1 MNQLKADAVWG
12 MMRKHEHRAFHRFPV
27 SDPMKTALLLVDIQN
42 DYFPGGRMEL
52 VGSPEAGRRAGELL
66 SLFRKE
72 KLPIFHIQ
80 HVAIRKDATFFLPDT
95 TGVEIHETVCPL
107 PGETVVRKHFPNS
120 FRNTEL
126 LPLFRDSDV
135 HLLVVCGMMT
145 HMCVDATVRAAF
157 DHGFE
162 CVTVCDACATKGLAF
177 DGEEIPAGMVQGA
190 FLAALA
196 TYSRIVSAGELA
208 AQMGWPTA

>member
-1 MNQLKADAVWG
+1 
-12 MMRKHEHRAFHRFPV
+12 
-27 SDPMKTALLLVDIQN
+27 MKTALLLVDIQN

-107 PGETVVRKHFPNS
+107 PGETVVRKHFP
-120 FRNTEL
+120 T
-126 LPLFRDSDV
+126 
-135 HLLVVCGMMT
+135 C
-145 HMCVDATVRAAF
+145 
-157 DHGFE
+157 
-162 CVTVCDACATKGLAF
+162 
-177 DGEEIPAGMVQGA
+177 
-190 FLAALA
+190 
-196 TYSRIVSAGELA
+196 RIVELS
-208 AQMGWPTA
+208 GTP

>member
-1 MNQLKADAVWG
+1 
-12 MMRKHEHRAFHRFPV
+12 
-27 SDPMKTALLLVDIQN
+27 MKTALLLVDIQN

-120 FRNTEL
+120 FRDTL
-126 LPLFRDSDV
+126 LDQLLFDAGTDR
-135 HLLVVCGMMT
+135 LVIGGMMS
-145 HMCVDATVRAAF
+145 HMCIDATVRAAF
-157 DHGFE
+157 DKGYSCLVAH
-162 CVTVCDACATKGLAF
+162 DSCATRNLVFKGV
-177 DGEEIPAGMVQGA
+177 EIPAAQVHGTTM
-190 FLAALA
+190 AALGA
-196 TYSRIVSAGELA
+196 VYAQVLSSAEIIA
-208 AQMGWPTA
+208 ALDQG